1 MVTLLEFIFQGFFEW
16 VYGLILEIWN
26 YFSSSLLGVMSLDFA
41 YLKSHIPIMGDIQQI
56 LLAVGW
62 ALLLGNLVFQALRS
76 MASGLGF
83 EGEDPKLLF
92 ARTFVF
98 GFLLLASPQICEIV
112 LGLTSSVIALL
123 EVPDAINVQLVDGS
137 VIGVFT
143 ASWLLVIIFDIIT
156 MFMVLSL
163 LLEVAER
170 YMVLAML
177 TIMAPLAFAMGGSKS
192 TSEIF
197 AGWCRMFGS
206 MCFLMATN
214 IVFFK
219 MLLSVVSTV
228 PSFPDVFLWM
238 VLIVS
243 IVKVAKKADEI
254 ITRIGLNPAITG
266 NRSSLPG
273 VIAYT
278 VFRTALSM
286 VTKGTANGIGGALGL
301 TGKAAAGAGKGA
313 AGFGKKAA
321 GTAFKGAGRAAGAAG
336 AAVDGVAGGI
346 GAAAQAAGGPR
357 YGGGRKQT
365 SQASSQQEQQSS
377 SQHITQRDTSQTQ
390 TSGQRQTASQERT
403 ASGQRTGP
411 GGSFRPDQSSRKT
424 SVQPGVRRG
433 SSYVQSQMEEK
444 SSSSSGFTGFHGPQG
459 GGFTGSA
466 PSRGGGFTK
475 ETARGGGFSGGSRG
489 SGFTGSATSKGGGFT
504 KETARGSGFSGSSR
518 GGGFSKDT
526 AKGGGFN
533 GSGTFGGDKAK
544 PTPRGGGTFG
554 GQPSG
559 TTQRTGFG
567 GSFSRESTQTR
578 SASESSTATNISRG
592 GGFGGSFRS
601 GGFGG
606 AGAKQDTPRGGGTFG
621 GRSSGATRGTGFG
634 GTSSKISQKTEVTQ
648 SGTAG
653 TGKPP
658 VAGKPGAG
666 AASPQPG
673 MAGMGTRSTQ
683 RPSVSV
689 PRHSRN
695 SPPTSAIPTS
705 GAQRSSPV
713 QQEPRQASGK
723 GKSPVKGGGSIPSPG
738 IAGTSTRSTQRPP
751 AAESRHSRNS
761 PPVPATSTSG
771 AQRSSPVQQELR
783 RVSGKDKPPVKS
795 GGSTPRPGMAETVP
809 GSRTPP
815 SQKLGGGSSSK
826 KPTRQTNRE
835 GGPTSV

>member
-16 VYGLILEIWN
+16 VYSLILDIWN
-26 YFSSSLLGVMSLDFA
+26 YFTSSLLGVMSLDFA
-41 YLKSHIPIMGDIQQI
+41 YLKTHIPVMGDIQQI

-98 GFLLLASPQICEIV
+98 GFLLLASPQICETV
-112 LGLTSSVIALL
+112 LGMTSKVIALL

-143 ASWLLVIIFDIIT
+143 ASWILVIIFDLIT

-177 TIMAPLAFAMGGSKS
+177 TITAPLAFAMGGSKS

-206 MCFLMATN
+206 MCLLMATN

-238 VLIVS
+238 VLIIS

-266 NRSSLPG
+266 NKSSLPG

-286 VTKGTANGIGGALGL
+286 VTKGAANGIGGALGL
-301 TGKAAAGAGKGA
+301 TGKAAAGVGKSAGVGKGA
-313 AGFGKKAA
+313 V
-321 GTAFKGAGRAAGAAG
+321 GTAAKGAGRGFRGAVGAASTVGGIGG
-336 AAVDGVAGGI
+336 AAVGAAVGGI
-346 GAAAQAAGGPR
+346 GGAAAQAAGGPR

-365 SQASSQQEQQSS
+365 TNSRQEPQSS
-377 SQHITQRDTSQTQ
+377 SQRTTQQGTSQTQ
-390 TSGQRQTASQERT
+390 TDSQRLTTVQERT
-403 ASGQRTGP
+403 TSSQGRGP
-411 GGSFRPDQSSRKT
+411 SSAFQSDRPSRKT
-424 SVQPGVRRG
+424 SVQPGTHRAPGYVRPSDG
-433 SSYVQSQMEEK
+433 QTTEKSTSQRD
-444 SSSSSGFTGFHGPQG
+444 SSSSTGFTGFHGPQG

-466 PSRGGGFTK
+466 PSRGGGFTGG
-475 ETARGGGFSGGSRG
+475 RGGGFSRDAQKGGGFTGEGTPRGRGFSKDTSRG
-489 SGFTGSATSKGGGFT
+489 SGFAGVPRGGGFT
-504 KETARGSGFSGSSR
+504 G
-518 GGGFSKDT
+518 
-526 AKGGGFN
+526 KGV
-533 GSGTFGGDKAK
+533 
-544 PTPRGGGTFG
+544 PRG
-554 GQPSG
+554 
-559 TTQRTGFG
+559 
-567 GSFSRESTQTR
+567 
-578 SASESSTATNISRG
+578 
-592 GGFGGSFRS
+592 

-606 AGAKQDTPRGGGTFG
+606 AGAKTETPRGGGTFG
-621 GRSSGATRGTGFG
+621 GRPSGTARGTGFG

-653 TGKPP
+653 TGIPP
-658 VAGKPGAG
+658 TAGKLGVSAPG
-666 AASPQPG
+666 PQPG
-673 MAGMGTRSTQ
+673 TAEMGTRSTQ
-683 RPSVSV
+683 RPPVSE
-689 PRHSRN
+689 PRHGRN
-695 SPPTSAIPTS
+695 IPPSTATPTS
-705 GAQRSSPV
+705 GAQSSSPA
-713 QQEPRQASGK
+713 QQKPRQVSGK
-723 GKSPVKGGGSIPSPG
+723 GKSPMKGGGHSPRPG
-738 IAGTSTRSTQRPP
+738 IAGTATPPATKLSGGSSPGSQSDTAGKQARSTQRPP
-751 AAESRHSRNS
+751 SAEPRHSRNIPPS
-761 PPVPATSTSG
+761 PAVPPSG
-771 AQRSSPVQQELR
+771 AQSSRPAQQEPR
-783 RVSGKDKPPVKS
+783 RASGKDKPPVKS
-795 GGSTPRPGMAETVP
+795 DGSIPRPGMAGSAPSSRIPP
-809 GSRTPP
+809 G
-815 SQKLGGGSSSK
+815 QKLGGGPSK
-826 KPTRQTNRE
+826 QKPTRQTKRE